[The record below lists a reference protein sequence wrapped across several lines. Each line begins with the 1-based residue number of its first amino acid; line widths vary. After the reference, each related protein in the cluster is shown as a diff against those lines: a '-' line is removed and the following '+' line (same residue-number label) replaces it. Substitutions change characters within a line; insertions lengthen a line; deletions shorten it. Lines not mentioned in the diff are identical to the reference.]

1 MSISKQDADAAL
13 REFLD
18 DLSEDL
24 EIETTDFDRD
34 TRLVDLGMES
44 ISLVYLISELQQRFE
59 LDDRLFRHL
68 RDHDQVLVEM
78 TLGEVVDAVVAADA
92 QKETQN
98 G

>member
-13 REFLD
+13 RAFLD

-68 RDHDQVLVEM
+68 RDQDQLLLEM
-78 TLGEVVDAVVAADA
+78 TLGDVVDAVVATDA